1 MKIFEKYLERVK
13 LSDDSER
20 LLHQAYRLDGTH
32 PSPDLCRDAKVGS
45 CNCCDYFF
53 FLASGTLV
61 LIEDTRL
68 GADIENREQ
77 RFRYLNSADL
87 KAHVVKL
94 ICLENVLKVYGS
106 LFTLYRFINQKSNL
120 NLIPK
125 IESIE
130 FWFVG
135 NDTDKPNTR
144 VLNVYKHP
152 LDQALSA
159 RLGTKVV
166 DRVRVMTRSG
176 FIERFESANKNHTFS
191 GATGTQK
198 SDLLRN

>member
-20 LLHQAYRLDGTH
+20 LLHQAYRLDGTY
-32 PSPDLCRDAKVGS
+32 PNPDLRRDAKVGS

-68 GADIENREQ
+68 RADIEKRRQN
-77 RFRYLNSADL
+77 FRYLNSADL
-87 KAHVVKL
+87 RAHVVKL
-94 ICLENVLKVYGS
+94 ISLENVLKVYGS
-106 LFTLYRFINQKSNL
+106 LFTLYRFISQSSDSNL
-120 NLIPK
+120 KPK

-135 NDTDKPNTR
+135 NDIDKPNTR
-144 VLNVYKHP
+144 VLNVYKRP

-159 RLGTKVV
+159 RLGTRVV
-166 DRVRVMTRSG
+166 KKVRVMTKSG
-176 FIERFESANKNHTFS
+176 FIERFESTSKN
-191 GATGTQK
+191 
-198 SDLLRN
+198 